1 MGLIYMVIAFY
12 VAWLGM
18 AVATMGDKLL
28 EFLPLLL
35 LVGVLLPLTGMH
47 FVPEA
52 FGALVALAERWSKA
66 YGKETVRSVGGS
78 GERRDVCVHGRPG
91 GGGDE

>member
-52 FGALVALAERWSKA
+52 FGALVALAERRPWLKGNSAAADRDAWVWKA
-66 YGKETVRSVGGS
+66 TGYKNFVLLLL
-78 GERRDVCVHGRPG
+78 
-91 GGGDE
+91 